1 MIKNQITQQTFD
13 DIIIIMVKDNLESLF
28 ETDFKDS
35 GSSLTVWLDFLLFK
49 HGGTVAAASRN
60 SMVISYSI

>member
-13 DIIIIMVKDNLESLF
+13 DIIIIMVKDNLQSLF

-35 GSSLTVWLDFLLFK
+35 CSSLEDSVVGLF
-49 HGGTVAAASRN
+49 
-60 SMVISYSI
+60 VI